1 MEIPQDIF
9 ARVDVAQNGSVYLG
23 DFVAALTCVP
33 KRRSVEVEPKKM
45 IKLLCKTLF
54 PNNAFLFYQEELLLG
69 QWRINSTSLVNFA
82 DCMVGGI

>member
-1 MEIPQDIF
+1 MEFPQDIF

-33 KRRSVEVEPKKM
+33 KNRSVEVKTR
-45 IKLLCKTLF
+45 KLINNVFLCF
-54 PNNAFLFYQEELLLG
+54 QEELLLG
-69 QWRINSTSLVNFA
+69 QWRINSTSMVNFA

>member
-33 KRRSVEVEPKKM
+33 KRRSVEVKTKM
-45 IKLLCKTLF
+45 IKLHCKTLL
-54 PNNAFLFYQEELLLG
+54 PNNAFLFSQEELLLG
-69 QWRINSTSLVNFA
+69 QWQINSTSLVNFA
-82 DCMVGGI
+82 DCMVGAI

>member
-33 KRRSVEVEPKKM
+33 KMRSVEVAPKK
-45 IKLLCKTLF
+45 
-54 PNNAFLFYQEELLLG
+54 N
-69 QWRINSTSLVNFA
+69 
-82 DCMVGGI
+82 